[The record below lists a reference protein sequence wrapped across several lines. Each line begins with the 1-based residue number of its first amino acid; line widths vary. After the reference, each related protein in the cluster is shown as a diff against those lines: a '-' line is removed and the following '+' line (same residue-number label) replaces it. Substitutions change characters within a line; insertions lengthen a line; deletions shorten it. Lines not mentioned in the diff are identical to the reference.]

1 MRRTLRNPGLFTLA
15 VLALALAVSGIP
27 PSANA
32 ADPDK
37 GKISYTTYC
46 VMCHG
51 EIGDGKGPVGVTLD
65 PKPRDLSR
73 GEFKFDPDKDG
84 RTGTDADLAAVIKN
98 GAAAFGGSPL
108 MTPWAHLQE
117 VEIQDLVA
125 YIRLL
130 EQAGTAAAKTDDSTT
145 P

>member
-1 MRRTLRNPGLFTLA
+1 
-15 VLALALAVSGIP
+15 
-27 PSANA
+27 
-32 ADPDK
+32 
-37 GKISYTTYC
+37 
-46 VMCHG
+46 
-51 EIGDGKGPVGVTLD
+51 VTLD